1 MKKTLLL
8 LLLASHITLNAG
20 FLDDLIGKDRSFLEA
35 NGFKCTEFACITKNQ
50 NFFNIKLL
58 DDSIEYVEAYTTDK
72 DEVYRVAI
80 YLIQNNKLKNRE
92 IDDAFYKAL
101 TKVNEKSKLAYDI
114 SKVSDKFGNETLI
127 TMTDSKRATS
137 YLNSLR
143 DAYVES
149 MKQFNEMGFKK

>member
-8 LLLASHITLNAG
+8 LLMASHITLNAG

-149 MKQFNEMGFKK
+149 MKQFNKMGFKK